1 MIILIDKILC
11 LEELLVKAVSFLKN
25 VSREMK
31 KVSWPGKQELYR
43 YTVIVVVTVVLI
55 ALFFTVVDFG
65 ISQILNLFFD

>member
-1 MIILIDKILC
+1 
-11 LEELLVKAVSFLKN
+11 
-25 VSREMK
+25 MK

-43 YTVIVVVTVVLI
+43 YTVTVVVTVVLI